1 MDGIW
6 RVRVAVL
13 PSVKRFSPRTLL
25 VHLKLLS
32 ALEWSLRPISGG
44 QKGESKWREWTYLVG
59 AGDYSDS

>member
-25 VHLKLLS
+25 DHLKLLS
-32 ALEWSLRPISGG
+32 ALEWSLRSISGG
-44 QKGESKWREWTYLVG
+44 AKGRIQVARVDLPCRSWGL
-59 AGDYSDS
+59 